1 MGMSVLCG
9 RHGVPAAQL
18 VELDLVT
25 ESGTVPIDVVRQR
38 GIMIT
43 VTLARP
49 VQERK
54 IKQNN

>member
-25 ESGTVPIDVVRQR
+25 ESGNVPIRVVLVKEK
-38 GIMIT
+38 GKLVP
-43 VTLARP
+43 VTQARP
-49 VQERK
+49 VQVCK
-54 IKQNN
+54 KVK